1 MVASADVTALRV
13 SSQGPCKSVI
23 LQPDAVTLYSAAT
36 HKHIQDLQHALVAN
50 NVLMQ
55 AAVVFS
61 PSCIAAV
68 AIGNHANTGS
78 QGAHQHNLQL
88 TLLPCLVTCACSC

>member
-1 MVASADVTALRV
+1 V
-13 SSQGPCKSVI
+13 SITQ
-23 LQPDAVTLYSAAT
+23 AVLAVMLYGAAT
-36 HKHIQDLQHALVAN
+36 HKHMHDLQHALVAN

-78 QGAHQHNLQL
+78 KAR
-88 TLLPCLVTCACSC
+88 TSTICS